1 MAWWLWTA
9 LLLAAAGAW
18 SPPQPL
24 LLHPAPIIHTRR
36 HTDTIHH
43 LHIFGWQLELQE
55 NKAIRSPFYT
65 ECQFYKGHVLH
76 EADSVATVTECEG
89 QLYGLL
95 RVGKEEFV
103 LQPTA
108 TEEGEHVL
116 RRRDVLLE
124 DQLVAYNLTG
134 DTVTDLELDQEEDDL
149 PRPYLRAL
157 HTNNDDTE
165 YFRHVMPVISR
176 PVSGACQLIL

>member
-24 LLHPAPIIHTRR
+24 LLHPAPIQPSRR

-43 LHIFGWQLELQE
+43 LHLFGWHLELEE
-55 NKAIRSPFYT
+55 NKAIRSPYYN
-65 ECQFYKGHVLH
+65 ECQFYKGRVLH
-76 EADSVATVTECEG
+76 ETDSVVTVTECKG

-103 LQPTA
+103 LQPTS
-108 TEEGEHVL
+108 TEEGAHVL

-124 DQLVAYNLTG
+124 DQPVVYNLTG
-134 DTVTDLELDQEEDDL
+134 DTVADLELSLEEDDL
-149 PRPYLRAL
+149 PRPHVRARHSNHDEIEYLR
-157 HTNNDDTE
+157 D
-165 YFRHVMPVISR
+165 VIPVISR
-176 PVSGACQLIL
+176 PVSGAC